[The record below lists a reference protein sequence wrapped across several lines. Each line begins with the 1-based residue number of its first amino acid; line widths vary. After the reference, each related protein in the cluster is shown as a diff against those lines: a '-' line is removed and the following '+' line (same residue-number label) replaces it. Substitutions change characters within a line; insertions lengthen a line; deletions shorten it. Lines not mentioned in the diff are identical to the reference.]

1 MFFLNVPVLSNF
13 DPSLYNSSA
22 FIKATTLLGVSDATG
37 GNLSWSMNAPE
48 AIRKNPS
55 WSMAGLFSS
64 APASSYFIYVF
75 LNLG

>member
-1 MFFLNVPVLSNF
+1 MKIPVLSNF

-22 FIKATTLLGVSDATG
+22 FINATTLLGDSEAMG

-55 WSMAGLFSS
+55 WSMAGLVSS